1 MSNLKALLRALVLV
15 VLLGTGL
22 WLMDQIAQTTMAV
35 RSRGTGPKTAAG
47 VPTQTPGQQ
56 SAPPEGYAPHPQ
68 EPSGQTADAA
78 RPSSPAPA
86 DASQVSKAGEPGE
99 QPLTTPAT
107 TPPSP
112 PESRPQEAGS
122 VRMQRRGDT
131 QYIVTEPILFNTA
144 SSVIREIS
152 IQPLKKVA
160 ALLAERREVK
170 LMIIGYTDNLGM
182 PENNQR
188 VSAERAAAVKEFLV
202 SQGVDPAR
210 LDSKGL
216 GSQNPI
222 ASNDT
227 QMGRQANRRIE
238 FIVAGVK

>member
-1 MSNLKALLRALVLV
+1 
-15 VLLGTGL
+15 
-22 WLMDQIAQTTMAV
+22 
-35 RSRGTGPKTAAG
+35 
-47 VPTQTPGQQ
+47 
-56 SAPPEGYAPHPQ
+56 
-68 EPSGQTADAA
+68 
-78 RPSSPAPA
+78 
-86 DASQVSKAGEPGE
+86 
-99 QPLTTPAT
+99 
-107 TPPSP
+107 
-112 PESRPQEAGS
+112 
-122 VRMQRRGDT
+122 MQRRGDT

-188 VSAERAAAVKEFLV
+188 VSTERAAAVKEFLV

-210 LDSKGL
+210 LDSRGL

-238 FIVAGVK
+238 FIVTGVK